1 MYNCEIFPGCE
12 NEYDEKERFFIPTT
26 YNFLKELPK
35 MTEGLLS
42 SNRYVVEYFYKKF
55 KNNPKKITKYFKK
68 NFEKYTYENMISKCG
83 FVLYDEDTKTKFT
96 NEIKIMLSYSLT
108 FLLMEGLLNGL
119 FYDFKNF
126 TKVFESFNSFLLSLN
141 SDKYYITQDI
151 DLVKNNIFS
160 KDNKKPVYVETM
172 INEFGSEVYYIYFG
186 DEEFTNYIK
195 NSSFVSITPMK
206 KRFDKFLY
214 FGVENAFDI
223 YVEDDSE
230 YTNSNRLNSF
240 KNRFGDDMYES
251 VKNKNYEF
259 IEIVLEYPIHNYTVV
274 IRPAKTFYTNVYN
287 NILYMKN
294 KKSKYSFID
303 INDINKLFLPI
314 YGSNFRNTVFVEID
328 KFNKEKYGIET
339 FIQLLDR
346 RVARNMNNEKYHIYE
361 NKAVFKRVYRDN
373 NNSLLARFDCLNS
386 LNEIDVKHTEIMEN
400 TFDPY
405 DFIVNEIFEKNRKII
420 DYLNRY

>member
-1 MYNCEIFPGCE
+1 M
-12 NEYDEKERFFIPTT
+12 
-26 YNFLKELPK
+26 
-35 MTEGLLS
+35 
-42 SNRYVVEYFYKKF
+42 
-55 KNNPKKITKYFKK
+55 
-68 NFEKYTYENMISKCG
+68 
-83 FVLYDEDTKTKFT
+83 
-96 NEIKIMLSYSLT
+96 
-108 FLLMEGLLNGL
+108 

-126 TKVFESFNSFLLSLN
+126 TKNFDSFNSFLLSLN

-160 KDNKKPVYVETM
+160 KDKKPVYVETM
-172 INEFGSEVYYIYFG
+172 INEFGSEVYYIYFS
-186 DEEFTNYIK
+186 DEEFMNYIK
-195 NSSFVSITPMK
+195 NSSFVNITPMK
-206 KRFDKFLY
+206 KRFDKFIY

-240 KNRFGDDMYES
+240 KNRFGDNMYEN

-274 IRPAKTFYTNVYN
+274 MRPAKTFYTNVYN

-314 YGSNFRNTVFVEID
+314 YGSNYRNTFFTEIN
-328 KFNKEKYGIET
+328 KLNKEKYGIET
-339 FIQLLDR
+339 FTQLLDQ
-346 RVARNMNNEKYHIYE
+346 RVARTVNSENYHIYT